1 MMEHTDNVLVVT
13 PNERTFESI
22 QRHLALLKC
31 HGTWLKE
38 GKVEDVLSQT
48 LWSAVIFDADSGT
61 PSGFIQKLRSSTN
74 SLKYVPCLLII
85 ENGDFKNLSIQDVS
99 GVDDILSF
107 PLREVEFNLRLGSHL
122 KRLHLIADLVAANQ
136 LLETAQQKKR
146 KLAAL
151 VVHDLRNPL
160 AAISGNVQLL
170 GEEVTD
176 DFSKEIIQDLET
188 LTQKS
193 MSMVASL
200 LDVEELEDGLLKANK
215 SMVPLAEFF
224 ERYPK
229 LYRALIGARGLKLSF
244 ELNGIESGFFDKE
257 LLFRVIENLLDNSMR
272 YAQKN
277 GEVKVTTSLEDNDF
291 CIHVVNDGP
300 PIPESEHLKIFERYY
315 RLEARREGARAN
327 RGLGL
332 YFCHL
337 ACKAHGGTIEVAS
350 TKEYPSGFK
359 IKLPSQGQSEL
370 N

>member
-1 MMEHTDNVLVVT
+1 MSKQNDNVLVVT
-13 PNERTFESI
+13 PSEHIFQSV
-22 QRHLALLKC
+22 QSHLRLLNC
-31 HGTWLKE
+31 DGVWLKE
-38 GKVEDVLSQT
+38 AEIKEHLHQT
-48 LWSAVIFDADSGT
+48 PWSALIIDPDSGK
-61 PSGFIQKLRSSTN
+61 PSAFIQALRASDA
-74 SLKYVPCLLII
+74 SLKYLPSLLVI
-85 ENGDFKNLSIQDVS
+85 ENGDFKDLSIEDVS

-122 KRLHLIADLVAANQ
+122 KRLHFIADLVAANR
-136 LLETAQQKKR
+136 LLESAQEKKR

-170 GEEVTD
+170 AEEPLD
-176 DFSKEIIQDLET
+176 EFSKEIVQDLDT

-215 SMVPLAEFF
+215 SKVALAEFF
-224 ERYPK
+224 GRYPR
-229 LYRALIGARGLKLSF
+229 LYRTLIRARGLDLQF
-244 ELNGIESGFFDKE
+244 ELNGIEDCLFDKE
-257 LLFRVIENLLDNSMR
+257 LLFRVVENLLDNSMR

-277 GEVKVTTSLEDNDF
+277 GAVKVTAFFDEGDF
-291 CIHVVNDGP
+291 CIHVGNDGP
-300 PIPESEHLKIFERYY
+300 PIPGSEHQRIFDRYY

-337 ACKAHGGTIEVAS
+337 ACKAHGGSIEVSSNA
-350 TKEYPSGFK
+350 EFPSGFL
-359 IKLPSQGQSEL
+359 IRLPQEPLANL